1 MDRTRA
7 DQEHSTM
14 KKAAL
19 SLVIGLIA
27 LTGCAHRYVIRL
39 DNGTEIT
46 SASKPVLKEGSYSF
60 KDAKGEE
67 QFVGAGRVREVAPA
81 SVAAKEN
88 KAKPF
93 KSEPPKKR
101 KWYFLWL
108 A

>member
-1 MDRTRA
+1 
-7 DQEHSTM
+7 M

-19 SLVIGLIA
+19 PLVIGLIA
-27 LTGCAHRYVIRL
+27 LTGCAHHYVMKL
-39 DNGTEIT
+39 DDGSEIT
-46 SASKPVLKEGSYSF
+46 TASKPQLKEGTYSF

-67 QFVGAGRVREVAPA
+67 QFVAAGRVREVAPA
-81 SVAAKEN
+81 SVAAKEK

-101 KWYFLWL
+101 KWYLLWL

>member
-1 MDRTRA
+1 
-7 DQEHSTM
+7 M

-19 SLVIGLIA
+19 PLLIGLIA
-27 LTGCAHRYVIRL
+27 LTGCAHHYVMRL
-39 DNGTEIT
+39 KNGTEIT
-46 SASKPVLKEGSYSF
+46 TASKPKLKEGIYSF

-67 QFVGAGRVREVAPA
+67 HFVAAGRVREVAPA
-81 SVAAKEN
+81 SVAAREN
-88 KAKPF
+88 KAKPL

>member
-1 MDRTRA
+1 
-7 DQEHSTM
+7 M

-19 SLVIGLIA
+19 PLLIGLIA
-27 LTGCAHRYVIRL
+27 LTGCAHQYVMKL
-39 DNGTEIT
+39 DNGMDIT
-46 SASKPVLKEGSYSF
+46 TASKPTLKEGTYSF

-67 QFVGAGRVREVAPA
+67 HFVAAGRVREIAPA
-81 SVAAKEN
+81 SVAAKEK

-101 KWYFLWL
+101 KWYLLWL